1 MPDAFIE
8 AVIANDSHTVRAALA
23 RGRDPNLPDQYGWIA
38 LHRAAANN
46 SAEVA
51 MLLLDAGS
59 SITATGTEEWT
70 PLHLAAVSGSSRM
83 VKVLVDAGAP
93 IDAPSCYG
101 DTPLHLCYE
110 VSSARILLQA
120 GADPDRLNHKG
131 LSPWMKAEKYGDT
144 EVAAFIKSWP
154 DKRK

>member
-1 MPDAFIE
+1 
-8 AVIANDSHTVRAALA
+8 
-23 RGRDPNLPDQYGWIA
+23 
-38 LHRAAANN
+38 
-46 SAEVA
+46 

-70 PLHLAAVSGSSRM
+70 PLHLATVSGSSRM

-93 IDAPSCYG
+93 IDAVSCYG

-110 VSSARILLQA
+110 VSSASILLEA

-131 LSPWMKAEKYGDT
+131 LSPLMNAEKYGYT
-144 EVAAFIKSWP
+144 ELAALIKEWAG
-154 DKRK
+154 RRQ